1 MMDGRR
7 LVAWNLRKY
16 RVERALSQ
24 EQLAVDAE
32 LDRTY
37 VSGLERGVENPTVS
51 VLDKLAEAL
60 SIHISDFFRVP
71 LQGEKT
77 PKPLAGGRRTK
88 GVDQARR

>member
-1 MMDGRR
+1 MNGKR

-37 VSGLERGVENPTVS
+37 VSGLERGLENPTVS
-51 VLDKLAEAL
+51 VLDKLAVAL
-60 SIHISDFFRVP
+60 SIHISDLFREP
-71 LQGEKT
+71 ARGERA
-77 PKPLAGGRRTK
+77 PKPLASGRRAK
-88 GVDQARR
+88 SK

>member
-1 MMDGRR
+1 MDGKR

-16 RVERALSQ
+16 RVEQALSQ

-37 VSGLERGVENPTVS
+37 ISGLERGLENPTVL

-60 SIHISDFFRVP
+60 SIHISDLFQAPAR
-71 LQGEKT
+71 GEKT
-77 PKPLAGGRRTK
+77 PRPLRSGRRAK
-88 GVDQARR
+88 SK

>member
-1 MMDGRR
+1 MDGKR

-16 RVERALSQ
+16 RVEKALSQ

-37 VSGLERGVENPTVS
+37 VSGLERGLENPTVT

-60 SIHISDFFRVP
+60 SVHISDLLKMPAR
-71 LQGEKT
+71 GEKA
-77 PKPLAGGRRTK
+77 PKPLASGRRAK
-88 GVDQARR
+88 SK